1 MTLVSNPFFSETLSS
16 TGTRLRIRTALDV
29 ASFIITYF
37 LGLTYAILRAGT
49 GFGVVEYSA
58 FLMLAA
64 VVLGI
69 LAVKFKN
76 RFGAT
81 FLIFFNVSRIFFL
94 GIGTTYLLN
103 AFGHSQS
110 NLKQRELLRVLST
123 ALRCLCNSK
132 PHVRFR
138 F

>member
-58 FLMLAA
+58 FLWLAA
-64 VVLGI
+64 VVFGI
-69 LAVKFKN
+69 LVVRYKT
-76 RFGAT
+76 RFGAV

-94 GIGTTYLLN
+94 VIGVTYL
-103 AFGHSQS
+103 
-110 NLKQRELLRVLST
+110 
-123 ALRCLCNSK
+123 
-132 PHVRFR
+132 
-138 F
+138 